1 MSSYYDLLGV
11 PRSASADDIKIAY
24 RKKIKQHHPDRLLGM
39 RAECTRAE
47 KWEQVK
53 EIDRQIQWAQE
64 RCQKINAAYA
74 VLSDPFKR
82 QMYDMG
88 TTPRFSH
95 QTYKAPDPPRY
106 TRSQSPPQKKPLPL
120 MFIFLAL
127 FILSGLMNL
136 VNKPDSRQVVSTRWN
151 SNLSLHWNDE
161 GMADEYYAA
170 GSYHA
175 AIDAYTRAINQFPKP
190 ELFYKRGL
198 TYLAVENELAAMTDF
213 SLTILLNNTY
223 ADAYKQRGLIYY
235 ERWWDSHSED
245 NRLNALADLKKYE
258 SLSGDS
264 SVQEQVAALE

>member
-1 MSSYYDLLGV
+1 MSSHYELLGV
-11 PRSASADDIKIAY
+11 PRNASADDIKIAY

-53 EIDRQIQWAQE
+53 EIDRQITWAQE

-88 TTPRFSH
+88 AAPRFTH
-95 QTYKAPDPPRY
+95 QTYKAPDPP
-106 TRSQSPPQKKPLPL
+106 QKKNLPVL
-120 MFIFLAL
+120 FIFLAL
-127 FILSGLMNL
+127 FILSGLINL
-136 VNKPDSRQVVSTRWN
+136 FNRPDSRQVISTRWK
-151 SNLSLHWNDE
+151 SDLSLHWNDE

-170 GSYHA
+170 GSYTA
-175 AIDAYTRAINQFPKP
+175 AIDAYTRAINNFPKP

-198 TYLAVENELAAMTDF
+198 TYLAVEDELAAMTDF
-213 SLTILLNNTY
+213 SLTILLNETY
-223 ADAYKQRGLIYY
+223 ANAYKQRGLIYY
-235 ERWWDSHSED
+235 ERWWHSHSET

-258 SLSGDS
+258 ALSGDT
-264 SVQEQVAALE
+264 SVQEQVAVLE